1 MNEKRKNGIKTR
13 DNTSYILLLGHC
25 RFAKIPLEFFICDLF
40 TKLVP
45 RHATNHSPNVVRHTK
60 TERKI
65 DKTALIFVTL
75 QYESNRKNRIGLR
88 Y

>member
-1 MNEKRKNGIKTR
+1 MMVFRRT
-13 DNTSYILLLGHC
+13 D
-25 RFAKIPLEFFICDLF
+25 
-40 TKLVP
+40 
-45 RHATNHSPNVVRHTK
+45 VVRHTK